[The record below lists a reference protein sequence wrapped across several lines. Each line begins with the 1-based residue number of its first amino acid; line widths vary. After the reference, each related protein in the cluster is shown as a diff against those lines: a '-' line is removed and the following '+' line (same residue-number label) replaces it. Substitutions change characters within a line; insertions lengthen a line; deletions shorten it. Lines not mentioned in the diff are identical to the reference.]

1 MESLKSD
8 KTVDIGNSDLNL
20 EEFISVEEL
29 NEFEQIESMND
40 KWPLLALR
48 KALWRIKSA
57 VSRTC

>member
-1 MESLKSD
+1 
-8 KTVDIGNSDLNL
+8 VDIGNSDLNL

-57 VSRTC
+57 LSRTC